1 MRHLEPLQGAL
12 EAYCRRL
19 LYDDS
24 SLQDVLQS
32 AVASAFRDFHQYAE
46 GSNFRAWIF
55 TYVHLEMMNA
65 NRSHNR
71 NRSAEAVAATT
82 VAEETWDAALD
93 EPLVELLLDA
103 PQRILD
109 QCDAELSQAVQSL
122 SPDEQAILLLHV
134 IGDFKYREVADILG
148 IPLGTVMSRLAR
160 SRARLRKWLVDY
172 GVERG
177 MLRRDEV

>member
-32 AVASAFRDFHQYAE
+32 AIANAFRDFHHYAE

-65 NRSHNR
+65 NRTHNR
-71 NRSAEAVAATT
+71 HRNAELGESIT
-82 VAEETWDAALD
+82 VAEEAWDAALD
-93 EPLVELLLDA
+93 EPLAGLLLDA

-109 QCDAELSQAVQSL
+109 QCDTELSQAVKSL
-122 SPDEQAILLLHV
+122 SPDEQAVLLLHV

-148 IPLGTVMSRLAR
+148 IPMGTVMSRLAR
-160 SRARLRKWLVDY
+160 SRVRLQKWLVDY

-177 MLRRDEV
+177 ILRREEA